1 MKAPNSPSS
10 LQNLLQLTRDLR
22 SPEGCP
28 WDKEQ
33 NHKSVIPHLL
43 EEVYEVVD
51 TIERADDPHMKEELG
66 DLLFQI
72 VFHCQLAEEREAFRF
87 DDVVRSVFEKLVRRH
102 PHVYQNESQ
111 LTNAGEVLT
120 QWDAIKKKEKA
131 DKAQHT
137 KSGKGEDASIHLLD
151 DIPISLPAIQK
162 SEKIQSKVSKEGFD
176 WDHPL
181 DLFTKLKEE
190 INELEEAIGP
200 SPSISNKKIAYNE
213 HIEEELGDIMFLLV
227 NLSRKLSLD
236 PETTLRKANQKFE
249 NRFRIVEDLLSKKG
263 EPMKGKPL
271 AELDSYWAEAKQILK
286 AKESS
291 SG

>member
-1 MKAPNSPSS
+1 MLPPHFSSPI
-10 LQNLLQLTRDLR
+10 QNLLQLTKDLR

-51 TIERADDPHMKEELG
+51 TIEKEDDPHFREELG

-72 VFHCQLAEEREAFRF
+72 VFHCQLASERGAFDWEDVTEE
-87 DDVVRSVFEKLVRRH
+87 VFQKLVRRH
-102 PHVYQNESQ
+102 PHVYTDQTSLKNS
-111 LTNAGEVLT
+111 GEVLN
-120 QWDAIKKKEKA
+120 QWDEIKKKEKEN
-131 DKAQHT
+131 KF
-137 KSGKGEDASIHLLD
+137 GKDSSPNSFQSILA
-151 DIPISLPAIQK
+151 DIPLALPAIQR
-162 SEKIQSKVSKEGFD
+162 SEKIQSKVSKQGFD

-190 INELEEAIGP
+190 IKELEEAIGP
-200 SPSISNKKIAYNE
+200 SPNIIGKKIEYNE
-213 HIEEELGDIMFLLV
+213 HIEEELGDIFFLLV

-249 NRFRIVEDLLSKKG
+249 SRFKIVEEILFLKG
-263 EPMKGKPL
+263 EDMKTKTL
-271 AELDSYWAEAKQILK
+271 SELDVHWAEAKIKLK
-286 AKESS
+286 KSKEVS
-291 SG
+291 